1 MNTVV
6 KAYIPSVAAGLLL
19 LAVTPFMLFLIF
31 FSGDSCCN
39 EDTSGTVRAM
49 SAAITVVMLAASAVL
64 NGVVALFRRGKSGFS
79 FLQGVLITWA
89 VSSSIYPVFTKMLV
103 LSAFG
108 FRW

>member
-1 MNTVV
+1 V

-39 EDTSGTVRAM
+39 EDTSETVRAVTAAVVFVLFVA
-49 SAAITVVMLAASAVL
+49 SAAINSVILL
-64 NGVVALFRRGKSGFS
+64 IRGKKRNFS
-79 FLQGVLITWA
+79 FLPGVTLTW
-89 VSSSIYPVFTKMLV
+89 VISSSIYPVFTKMLV